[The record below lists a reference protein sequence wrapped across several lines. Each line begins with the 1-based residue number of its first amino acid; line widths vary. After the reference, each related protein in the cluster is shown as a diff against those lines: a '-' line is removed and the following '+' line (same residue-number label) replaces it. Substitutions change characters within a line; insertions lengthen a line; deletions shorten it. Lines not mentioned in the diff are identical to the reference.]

1 MRQMRMLILVLACLL
16 VVCGV
21 PAASAQERIV
31 PANNSAI
38 SQFLTTVPGPAG
50 DERLPRDGDT
60 GLSPALSTR
69 KRELL
74 ERLGPEGKTTIDLL
88 ERTAPAGIRSVERR
102 ARDTPGGSRPSRTP
116 VREVIEVVV
125 AGQGHDG
132 LGLALPGI
140 LLMALGGAIAAGVLR
155 RTGSS

>member
-1 MRQMRMLILVLACLL
+1 MRILILVLACLL
-16 VVCGV
+16 VVSGV
-21 PAASAQERIV
+21 PTAAAQERIV

-38 SQFLTTVPGPAG
+38 SQFLTTVPGPGG
-50 DERLPRDGDT
+50 DERLPRGGEA

-88 ERTAPAGIRSVERR
+88 EWTAPAGTRSVERR
-102 ARDTPGGSRPSRTP
+102 ARDTLGGSRPSRTP
-116 VREVIEVVV
+116 VREVRDVVV
-125 AGQGHDG
+125 AGEGHDG

-140 LLMALGGAIAAGVLR
+140 LVMALGCAIAAGMLR
-155 RTGSS
+155 RTGAS